1 MTLVVAP
8 VIGSAPDQFL
18 AEVSKARDQ
27 GADAVE
33 LRLDRAFTGVAEAMV
48 LLRAIPR
55 ARLPVIVTIRHHSQG
70 GSWNGSEDVR
80 LQLYAEADNQGAAY
94 LDIELAQVDSWAGWR
109 PSRARLIL
117 SHHDFQSMGTDHD
130 ALILRM
136 RDAGCAVAKIA
147 LTASDGCD
155 LALIERLYRI
165 RTGPLVAIAMG
176 EHGLAS
182 RLLAGI
188 WGAEFTFARLE
199 GDAVSAPGQ
208 PSLRELSSFKH
219 RWHGPE
225 TRIFGVIGSPISHS
239 LSPLVQ
245 NAAFEHH
252 QIEAIYVP
260 FRVEDPLAFWNACG
274 PWLEGIS
281 ITLPHKQA
289 LLGAVDACEEQ
300 TERLAA
306 MNTIYREDDGASVG
320 ANTDATAIIRC
331 LEVEAGSLQ
340 GRTVLILGAGGVA
353 RTAAIACQLRGA
365 SLVITNR
372 TPERAMA
379 LATELGCR
387 QVPWAEATS
396 VPYQILINGTS
407 VGMGRPQDSP
417 WPAKAHRRG
426 TVVFDTVY
434 TPLETRLLREAG
446 AAGASTVCGLDMFIT
461 QAVAQFERWTRLHA
475 PEHLMYRL
483 ALERLDPVAAGT
495 LHWRRKTTG
504 V

>member
-18 AEVSKARDQ
+18 VQVDSARAQ

-33 LRLDRAFTGVAEAMV
+33 LRLDRGFTTAAAATA
-48 LLRAIPR
+48 LLQAIPR
-55 ARLPVIVTIRHHSQG
+55 ACLPVIVTLRHHSQG
-70 GSWNGSEDVR
+70 GSWDGADDVR
-80 LQLYAEADNQGAAY
+80 LQLYAEADRQGAAY
-94 LDIELAQVDSWAGWR
+94 LDIELTQVESWAGWR
-109 PSRARLIL
+109 PAQAQLIL
-117 SHHDFQSMGTDHD
+117 SHHDFQSMGSDQD

-136 RDAGCAVAKIA
+136 RQAGCAVAKIA
-147 LTASDGCD
+147 LTASDGAD
-155 LALIERLYRI
+155 LALIERLYRT

-188 WGAEFTFARLE
+188 WGAEFTFAKLE
-199 GDAVSAPGQ
+199 GDPGSAPGQ
-208 PSLRELSSFKH
+208 PSLRDLSLYKH

-260 FRVEDPLAFWNACG
+260 FRVEDPVAFWHACG
-274 PWLEGIS
+274 SWLEGLS

-289 LLGAVDACEEQ
+289 LLGEVDACEEQ
-300 TERLAA
+300 AEHLGA
-306 MNTIYREDDGASVG
+306 MNTIYRDQDGLSVG
-320 ANTDATAIIRC
+320 ANTDASAIIRC
-331 LEVEAGSLQ
+331 LEVEAGSLP

-353 RTAAIACQLRGA
+353 RTAAMACMMRGA
-365 SLVITNR
+365 IPVIANR
-372 TPERAMA
+372 TPERAVA

-387 QVPWAEATS
+387 HVPWAQAVT

-407 VGMGRPQDSP
+407 VGMGKPQDTP
-417 WPAKAHRRG
+417 WPASAHRRG

-461 QAVAQFERWTRLHA
+461 QAVAQFERWTHLHA
-475 PEHLMYRL
+475 PDHLMYRL
-483 ALERLDPVAAGT
+483 ALERLDPRAAGT

-504 V
+504 I